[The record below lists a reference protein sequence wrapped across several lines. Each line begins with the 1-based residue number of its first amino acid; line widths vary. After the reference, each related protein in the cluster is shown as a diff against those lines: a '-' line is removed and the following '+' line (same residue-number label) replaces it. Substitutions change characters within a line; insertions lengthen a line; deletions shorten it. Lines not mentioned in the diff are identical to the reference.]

1 MTPTDIKKLL
11 QKGERLTLEAKLAKT
26 DVPKSLWES
35 YSAFANTMGGTI
47 LLGVYED
54 VKEKQPSKRYRIDG
68 VDDTEKILKD
78 FWNTIN
84 SNKVSDNI
92 LTDSDVNVVDVDGL
106 SVVCIH
112 VPMADWR
119 VKPVYLNEN
128 VYKNTFRRNHEGDY
142 HCTEQQVRAMIR
154 DSFADGNDGALME
167 HYGMDDVDLDTLRR
181 YTVSIQKRRSRME
194 RGGRFDISEE
204 PRRLYC

>member
-1 MTPTDIKKLL
+1 MNQNDIKRLL

-26 DVPKSLWES
+26 DVPKSVWES

-47 LLGVYED
+47 LLGVFED
-54 VKEKQPSKRYRIDG
+54 LKEKDLSKRFRIEG
-68 VDDTEKILKD
+68 VEDADKNLKD

-92 LTDSDVNVVDVDGL
+92 LTDSDVEVVDVDGL
-106 SVVCIH
+106 QVVCIN

-128 VYKNTFRRNHEGDY
+128 IYKNTFKRNHEGDF

-154 DSFADGNDGALME
+154 DNC
-167 HYGMDDVDLDTLRR
+167 RR
-181 YTVSIQKRRSRME
+181 KNGLI
-194 RGGRFDISEE
+194 
-204 PRRLYC
+204 